1 MSNFL
6 ADILGATSSKYQL
19 KRPTSSSPTPLLDPS
34 PAPQVDSYLPH
45 ADVPPPLVNFSSG
58 KRFLDDKGSEDAESP
73 PKKRETES
81 ERLINETN
89 AGGTTIP
96 GPIVTNIITD
106 VSADTHT
113 VIVQFNATSGC
124 GVFLR
129 SIYINLIIKT
139 LKILQ
144 NLIFY

>member
-1 MSNFL
+1 M
-6 ADILGATSSKYQL
+6 
-19 KRPTSSSPTPLLDPS
+19 
-34 PAPQVDSYLPH
+34 
-45 ADVPPPLVNFSSG
+45 NFSSG

-124 GVFLR
+124 GVFLC
-129 SIYINLIIKT
+129 SIYYIHINLIIKT